1 MGAPGAAAPAV
12 NTMPYFM
19 LRDGRIQEL
28 AVHPAGLDLFV
39 YTDLHQRQ
47 VNVLLSPAS
56 QVVLLRAQ
64 PRRRPSSL
72 QQRRQRHLEPKA
84 A

>member
-1 MGAPGAAAPAV
+1 
-12 NTMPYFM
+12 MPYFM

-28 AVHPAGLDLFV
+28 GVHPPGLDLFV
-39 YTDLHQRQ
+39 YTDLQQRQ
-47 VNVLLSPAS
+47 VHVLLSPAS

-64 PRRRPSSL
+64 PRRRPISL
-72 QQRRQRHLEPKA
+72 QQHRQRRQQPKA

>member
-1 MGAPGAAAPAV
+1 
-12 NTMPYFM
+12 MPYFM
-19 LRDGRIQEL
+19 LRDGRIKEV

-47 VNVLLSPAS
+47 VHVLLSPAS

-64 PRRRPSSL
+64 PRQRPVL
-72 QQRRQRHLEPKA
+72 LQQQRRHHPKA